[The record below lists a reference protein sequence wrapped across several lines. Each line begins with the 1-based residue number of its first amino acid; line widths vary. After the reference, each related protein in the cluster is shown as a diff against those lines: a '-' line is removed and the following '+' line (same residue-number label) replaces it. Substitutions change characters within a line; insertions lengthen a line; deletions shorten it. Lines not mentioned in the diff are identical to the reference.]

1 MEITKQDYPQAGK
14 KRMLFKKLTKILKL
28 ALLCIALL
36 ILIIPAILIFYEDEI
51 KSGVIAAM
59 NKHLNTKVL
68 VDGKNIDITFLQ
80 TFPNT
85 TLRFRNISVLG
96 SDPRYTDTLIR
107 MTSLKLHFS
116 LWDVL
121 NKNYKIHEIRAD
133 DLYINAIRRSDGSE
147 NWNFLKKK
155 DTATVTSKGDNIFQI
170 KKITIH
176 KGYWIFRDEKKKIHL
191 RHIPDEVITSWDQRN
206 NNEFHIRIQWDG
218 KWEKIFVSEKKY
230 PSFSSFNLSSE
241 LEKNREVFTLSQTT
255 LKLNDMKFSLQGQ
268 FLADT
273 TFHKATI
280 SFEGKQIH
288 LTEMMAL
295 FFDKLNSFPE
305 IKNPLDVKGHWKMNE
320 KSWEVSSTILSK
332 NTEIQYPSWKSTL
345 RDLNFEARLEAGDKI
360 PGFLKIDSIKGKW
373 NERIFNASLEW
384 NDFSNPYIKINY
396 EGIIPYEVFLTLS
409 GADSIFE
416 TTGELKAKILLQCNH
431 KQFDKKD
438 LLSDTRLELTLEP
451 KHWSIRNKITDGK
464 ITLDS
469 GVIFSDHE
477 KVKVENMMVNMGT
490 NRFKLDGTWKKWMTF
505 LSSAPELELNG
516 RIEFDTWNLKQWTE
530 EISRWYLRGSS
541 ASGSKDTSSGS
552 AVMPYRIL
560 ASVHAKEMI
569 YNQFN
574 AEDVYMDMDWKDHQ
588 IFAEEIR
595 MNCLGGNIQGAV
607 RLDLTPSGFHLMTE
621 GSFNNIFLDKTL
633 KSFEQFGQQT
643 LTDKHV
649 QGMADGQF
657 VLKGSWNYNYEC
669 ILSSLTAQSEFT
681 LRKGRLKNFEPLK
694 ALSRF
699 IDLEDLNDIRFE
711 DISSSL
717 RIEKENIHIARTQIK
732 NSALN
737 ITLEGTHGFNQVIDY
752 RISLLLSEL
761 LHRKSK
767 KFREE
772 FLPDEQNKRKAF
784 IRIYGPIDQLKFTFD
799 KQGYKEKI
807 KEDFKAQKNELRNLI
822 REEIFGKKDSTAKP
836 KTSQQFELEE
846 HPKQQQK
853 PASKKKNEE
862 EDDY

>member
-1 MEITKQDYPQAGK
+1 
-14 KRMLFKKLTKILKL
+14 
-28 ALLCIALL
+28 
-36 ILIIPAILIFYEDEI
+36 
-51 KSGVIAAM
+51 
-59 NKHLNTKVL
+59 
-68 VDGKNIDITFLQ
+68 
-80 TFPNT
+80 
-85 TLRFRNISVLG
+85 
-96 SDPRYTDTLIR
+96 
-107 MTSLKLHFS
+107 
-116 LWDVL
+116 
-121 NKNYKIHEIRAD
+121 
-133 DLYINAIRRSDGSE
+133 
-147 NWNFLKKK
+147 
-155 DTATVTSKGDNIFQI
+155 
-170 KKITIH
+170 
-176 KGYWIFRDEKKKIHL
+176 
-191 RHIPDEVITSWDQRN
+191 
-206 NNEFHIRIQWDG
+206 
-218 KWEKIFVSEKKY
+218 
-230 PSFSSFNLSSE
+230 
-241 LEKNREVFTLSQTT
+241 
-255 LKLNDMKFSLQGQ
+255 
-268 FLADT
+268 
-273 TFHKATI
+273 
-280 SFEGKQIH
+280 
-288 LTEMMAL
+288 
-295 FFDKLNSFPE
+295 
-305 IKNPLDVKGHWKMNE
+305 
-320 KSWEVSSTILSK
+320 
-332 NTEIQYPSWKSTL
+332 
-345 RDLNFEARLEAGDKI
+345 
-360 PGFLKIDSIKGKW
+360 
-373 NERIFNASLEW
+373 
-384 NDFSNPYIKINY
+384 
-396 EGIIPYEVFLTLS
+396 
-409 GADSIFE
+409 
-416 TTGELKAKILLQCNH
+416 
-431 KQFDKKD
+431 
-438 LLSDTRLELTLEP
+438 
-451 KHWSIRNKITDGK
+451 
-464 ITLDS
+464 
-469 GVIFSDHE
+469 
-477 KVKVENMMVNMGT
+477 
-490 NRFKLDGTWKKWMTF
+490 
-505 LSSAPELELNG
+505 
-516 RIEFDTWNLKQWTE
+516 
-530 EISRWYLRGSS
+530 
-541 ASGSKDTSSGS
+541 
-552 AVMPYRIL
+552 
-560 ASVHAKEMI
+560 
-569 YNQFN
+569 
-574 AEDVYMDMDWKDHQ
+574 MDWKDHQ

-621 GSFNNIFLDKTL
+621 GLFNNIFLDKTL